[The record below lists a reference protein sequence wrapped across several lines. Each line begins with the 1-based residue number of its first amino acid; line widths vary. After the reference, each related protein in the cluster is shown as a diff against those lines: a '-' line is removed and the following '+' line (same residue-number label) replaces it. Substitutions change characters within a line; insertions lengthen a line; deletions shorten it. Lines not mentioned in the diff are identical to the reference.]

1 MSCAVE
7 METETEVSAFWVAFA
22 HPSPQLGSCFRPMQH
37 DHNWAVEEEEMK
49 VESSCMD
56 SLRVEF
62 TATVS
67 DGIAL
72 PINRH

>member
-1 MSCAVE
+1 
-7 METETEVSAFWVAFA
+7 
-22 HPSPQLGSCFRPMQH
+22 MQH